1 MSEFNGRED
10 KKLAEAFA
18 NLPKDS
24 DILPDKNGDFC
35 WKCFVCGAII
45 KQKDKPDYC
54 PFCEKSET
62 HFFKVDP
69 ENL

>member
-1 MSEFNGRED
+1 MTEFRDNEF
-10 KKLAEAFA
+10 KHYSQE
-18 NLPKDS
+18 DS

-35 WKCFVCGAII
+35 WKCFVCGAVI
-45 KQKDKPDYC
+45 KQQDKPDYC

-62 HFFKVDP
+62 YFFKVDP